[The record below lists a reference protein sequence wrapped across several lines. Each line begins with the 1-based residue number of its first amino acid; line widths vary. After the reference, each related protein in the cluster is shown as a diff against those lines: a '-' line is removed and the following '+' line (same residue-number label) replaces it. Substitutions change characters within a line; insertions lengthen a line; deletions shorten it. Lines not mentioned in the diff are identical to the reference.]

1 MPGIWVD
8 DDFTKRTID
17 LVRKTLDDI
26 GEIVHCDF
34 RIGHVG
40 HDPSTPQELRIPSLI
55 LIFDTSAYPEIEALE
70 MSPALLIKL
79 ANLSDGSYRGNE
91 AIKRAVRTNVE
102 KYLKAIGRPIQSVA
116 IEPGV
121 A

>member
-1 MPGIWVD
+1 MPGMWLND
-8 DDFTKRTID
+8 DSAKRTID
-17 LVRKTLDDI
+17 LVRKVLDDI

-40 HDPSTPQELRIPSLI
+40 HDPNTAPELRIPSLI
-55 LIFDTSAYPEIEALE
+55 LVFDTSAYPEIEVLG

-91 AIKRAVRTNVE
+91 AIKRAVRVNVE
-102 KYLKAIGRPIQSVA
+102 KYLKAIGRPILGLG
-116 IEPGV
+116 IETH

>member
-40 HDPSTPQELRIPSLI
+40 HDPNTATELRIPSLI
-55 LIFDTSAYPEIEALE
+55 LIFDTSAYPEIEVLG
-70 MSPALLIKL
+70 MSPALMIKL
-79 ANLSDGSYRGNE
+79 TNLSDGGYRGDE
-91 AIKRAVRTNVE
+91 AIKRAVRVNVE
-102 KYLKAIGRPIQSVA
+102 KYLKAIGRPILGLG
-116 IEPGV
+116 IETP